1 VIICGL
7 GGLGLRIVEQLHH
20 RDVPVVVVDDDR
32 GHGRGAHVLE
42 SWGVPLVE
50 ADPTVPGSL
59 DSAGLDTARAVVCVM
74 AGDQGELRNLHV
86 ALQFRDVLP
95 YVVVL
100 DWFF

>member
-1 VIICGL
+1 MIVCGL

-50 ADPTVPGSL
+50 ADPTVQG
-59 DSAGLDTARAVVCVM
+59 GLNRYEIFPMIVAAAR
-74 AGDQGELRNLHV
+74 GN
-86 ALQFRDVLP
+86 
-95 YVVVL
+95 
-100 DWFF
+100 